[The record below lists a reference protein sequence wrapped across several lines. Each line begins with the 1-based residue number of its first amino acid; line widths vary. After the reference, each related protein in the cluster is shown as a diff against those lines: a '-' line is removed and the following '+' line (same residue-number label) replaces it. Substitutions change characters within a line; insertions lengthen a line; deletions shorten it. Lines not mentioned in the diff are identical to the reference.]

1 MQPIS
6 FKASEYNVAEI
17 SREQYNQMYGRPS
30 VNVPVESEN
39 PFSTQRVRPVE
50 RTGEVNKPEQ
60 TNRYVEDQNLFASI
74 NSIGTG
80 EISPKKYDEFTGNR
94 LDIMG

>member
-17 SREQYNQMYGRPS
+17 SREQYNNTYGRPS

-39 PFSTQRVRPVE
+39 PFTTQRVRPVE
-50 RTGEVNKPEQ
+50 QTGNINKPEQ
-60 TNRYVEDQNLFASI
+60 TNKYVEDPGLFASI

-80 EISPKKYDEFTGNR
+80 ELSPKKYDEFTGNR
-94 LDIMG
+94 LDIMV